1 MFDFFLHTREKMIAN
16 LQAAL
21 RSVRQVLDLSAQ
33 ELGDLIGVTRQ
44 TVNNLE
50 TGKTPMS
57 PTQYIAIA
65 AVLDKVLEEKP
76 ELYPALI
83 AVIQSAGHSAQDSL
97 AGEII
102 NVHNGSFL
110 KKWFMCFPDTGFI
123 GHTLE
128 ELPLLNE
135 DTLKAIARNYKIF
148 VNYDSLLAENSQGFF
163 EQFAPILKEHGNRLI
178 VPMLVVETLQ
188 NMLLVPEPS
197 QASRAREGLAL
208 LADLQA
214 RDVIQIRGEQTDKTI
229 SSLLISVFAKHKR
242 NYRLLLITQDQL
254 LAQDILSLNR
264 KQSLPGFSIVCC
276 YLGGEGCLKV
286 YNEQDGNQGGEF
298 QYLKDEQQEYQIE

>member
-1 MFDFFLHTREKMIAN
+1 MLDFFLHTREKMIAD

-21 RSVRQVLDLSAQ
+21 RSVRQVLGLSAQ

-65 AVLDKVLEEKP
+65 AVLDEVLEEKP
-76 ELYPALI
+76 ELYPALT
-83 AVIQSAGHSAQDSL
+83 AVIQSAGHSAPDSL

-110 KKWFMCFPDTGFI
+110 KRWFMCFPGTGLF

-128 ELPLLNE
+128 ELPMFDE
-135 DTLKAIARNYKIF
+135 DALKTIARNYKIF
-148 VNYDSLLAENSQGFF
+148 VNYDSLLAGNARGFF
-163 EQFAPILKEHGNRLI
+163 NLFAPVLKEHGNRLI

-188 NMLLVPEPS
+188 KMLLAPDPS
-197 QASRAREGLAL
+197 LASQAREGLAL
-208 LADLQA
+208 LADLLA
-214 RDVIQIRGEQTDKTI
+214 RDVLQIRGEQTDKTI
-229 SSLLISVFAKHKR
+229 SSLLFSVFAKHKS
-242 NYRLLLITQDQL
+242 NYRLLLITQDQS

-276 YLGGEGCLKV
+276 YLDGEGCLKV
-286 YNEQDGNQGGEF
+286 YNEKDGNQGGEF
-298 QYLKDEQQEYQIE
+298 QNLKSEQHENQTE